1 MEIDRR
7 ALLTGLASIV
17 AAVAAPAF
25 PASVAPPL
33 TARELHYLE
42 DFETL
47 SYVLNQILATGDV
60 VQWVEHSGLFRLLA
74 VTNLDELQKT
84 LDRTPL
90 EDRLCEGFRALM
102 RLSPSR
108 IVQQRG

>member
-7 ALLTGLASIV
+7 QLLTALASIV

-25 PASVAPPL
+25 PASAAPPL

-47 SYVLNQILATGDV
+47 SHALNGLLATGDV
-60 VQWVEHSGLFRLLA
+60 VQWVEDSGLFRLLA
-74 VTNLDELQKT
+74 VTDLDELQKAI
-84 LDRTPL
+84 DRTPL
-90 EDRLCEGFRALM
+90 EARLCEGFRALM
-102 RLSPSR
+102 RLSPY
-108 IVQQRG
+108 